1 MFILNFI
8 ITHINKNE
16 LQYLKNYLKKNKL
29 TFIYYRF
36 WEIYFSKKFI
46 LIYNLKIDWLTFI
59 PNDLF

>member
-1 MFILNFI
+1 MSILNFI

-36 WEIYFSKKFI
+36 WEIYFSKKLI

-59 PNDLF
+59 PNNLF

>member
-1 MFILNFI
+1 MSILNFI

>member
-1 MFILNFI
+1 MSILNFI

-16 LQYLKNYLKKNKL
+16 LQYLKSYLKKNKL

>member
-1 MFILNFI
+1 MSILNFI

-29 TFIYYRF
+29 TFIYYRK
-36 WEIYFSKKFI
+36 IYFSKKFI

>member
-1 MFILNFI
+1 MSILNFI

-29 TFIYYRF
+29 TFIYYRK
-36 WEIYFSKKFI
+36 IYFLKKFI
-46 LIYNLKIDWLTFI
+46 LIYNLKIDWLIFI